1 MGDLIGYS
9 EKEVPESFPKELSI
23 EILGSSIIAL

>member
-1 MGDLIGYS
+1 MRDLIGYS

-23 EILGSSIIAL
+23 GILGSSTIAL

>member
-23 EILGSSIIAL
+23 GILGCSTIAL

>member
-1 MGDLIGYS
+1 MGDLIRYS

-23 EILGSSIIAL
+23 GILRTSIIAL